1 MCGVLITGCGIIIL
15 IVSIIVSIVSIIVSI
30 ISIVSIIIS
39 IIVSIIVS
47 IIILILLILLIILNI
62 HLIFLFTSFSLP
74 FSHDSHHSA
83 SLHATHVGNA
93 THQYTC
99 GKRPE
104 LCSVSDS
111 RAREPHEISP

>member
-15 IVSIIVSIVSIIVSI
+15 IVSIVSIIVSIVSIIVSI
-30 ISIVSIIIS
+30 ILIIL
-39 IIVSIIVS
+39 
-47 IIILILLILLIILNI
+47 IILILLILLDI

-111 RAREPHEISP
+111 RAREPHERSP

>member
-15 IVSIIVSIVSIIVSI
+15 IVSIIVSIVSIII
-30 ISIVSIIIS
+30 
-39 IIVSIIVS
+39 SIIVS
-47 IIILILLILLIILNI
+47 IIILIILILLSLLNI

>member
-47 IIILILLILLIILNI
+47 IIILILLILLNI